1 MGYQLKETQ
10 RFVDCMAIASGFDED
25 ELISKSRKWP
35 LPACRWF
42 IGSELVDLGYPST
55 IAAKEIGL
63 DHATL
68 LYGRKKIKVMHKT
81 RRWKWENEIHEKFK
95 KLINADK
102 Q

>member
-25 ELISKSRKWP
+25 ELISQSRKRP

-55 IAAKEIGL
+55 LAAKEVGL

-68 LYGRKKIKVMHKT
+68 LYGRKQIKVMKKQ
-81 RRWKWENEIHEKFK
+81 RRWHWENKIFSDFK